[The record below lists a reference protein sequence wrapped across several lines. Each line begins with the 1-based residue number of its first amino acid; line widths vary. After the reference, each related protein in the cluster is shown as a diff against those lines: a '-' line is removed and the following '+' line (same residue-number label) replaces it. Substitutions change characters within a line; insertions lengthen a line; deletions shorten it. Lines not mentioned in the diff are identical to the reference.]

1 MVIVLNMSSV
11 RLSPEQPLSRAPDPS
26 GAHGRRP
33 RLRRPRPP
41 FWLVVTALCAGLA
54 GAMVVSIGL
63 GPAGVQPGT
72 TVRILGGHLV
82 PGDHVASW
90 SLVED
95 RIVWSFRTPRVLL
108 AAVVGAALALV
119 GVILQAVVRNPL
131 ADPYVLGASSGA
143 ALGAVIGLVLG
154 ASVPGLL
161 VTGSAFGGAALAGVL
176 VYLLASR
183 GGRIESLRLVLA
195 GVALSYLFSAMTSW
209 LTVTAEHGKLPSI
222 LFFLLGSISSADW
235 STLPLPVI
243 ALGLGAAYALWRTG
257 QLNAVMTG
265 DEAATSLGVDVS
277 RSRVETLLITSLLVG
292 SVVAVA
298 GGIGFVGMV
307 VPHVCRLLVGADHR
321 RLLPVAMVVGA
332 LLLVVVDTI
341 ARTAAAPRELPVG
354 VVTALVGA
362 PFFLWLLRRRPVGS
376 DA

>member
-1 MVIVLNMSSV
+1 MARPSAALGARRSS
-11 RLSPEQPLSRAPDPS
+11 
-26 GAHGRRP
+26 
-33 RLRRPRPP
+33 LRSRPP
-41 FWLVVTALCAGLA
+41 FWLVVMVLGATLA
-54 GAMVVSIGL
+54 VAMVVSVGL
-63 GPAGVQPGT
+63 GAAGVRPET
-72 TVRILGGHLV
+72 TVRILGAHLL
-82 PGDHVASW
+82 PGEHVASW
-90 SLVED
+90 SVVED

-119 GVILQAVVRNPL
+119 GVILQAVIRNPL

-154 ASVPGLL
+154 AGVPGLF

-176 VYLLASR
+176 VYVLASR

-195 GVALSYLFSAMTSW
+195 GVALSYLFSALTSW

-235 STLPLPVI
+235 GTLPLPAI
-243 ALGLGAAYALWRTG
+243 ALGLGAAYALRRTDR
-257 QLNAVMTG
+257 LNAVMTG
-265 DEAATSLGVDVS
+265 DETATSLGVDVT
-277 RSRVETLLITSLLVG
+277 RFRIETLLVTSVLVG

-321 RLLPVAMVVGA
+321 RLLPVAMIVGA
-332 LLLVVVDTI
+332 MLLVVVDTV

-362 PFFLWLLRRRPVGS
+362 PFFLWLLRRRPTGS
-376 DA
+376 VA

>member
-1 MVIVLNMSSV
+1 M
-11 RLSPEQPLSRAPDPS
+11 
-26 GAHGRRP
+26 
-33 RLRRPRPP
+33 P
-41 FWLVVTALCAGLA
+41 FWFVVTGLGVALVMATVA
-54 GAMVVSIGL
+54 SIGL
-63 GPAGVQPGT
+63 GSVGVRPGT
-72 TVRILGGHLV
+72 TLQVLGAHLL
-82 PGDHVASW
+82 PGDHVATW
-90 SLVED
+90 SIVED

-108 AAVVGAALALV
+108 AAVVGAALAVV
-119 GVILQAVVRNPL
+119 GVILQAVIRNPL

-154 ASVPGLL
+154 ASVPGLF
-161 VTGSAFGGAALAGVL
+161 VTGSAFGGAALASVL

-195 GVALSYLFSAMTSW
+195 GVALSYLFSAITSW

-235 STLPLPVI
+235 TTLPLP
-243 ALGLGAAYALWRTG
+243 ALTLGVGAAYAFWRTDH
-257 QLNAVMTG
+257 LNAVMTG
-265 DEAATSLGVDVS
+265 DEAATSLGVDVN
-277 RSRVETLLITSLLVG
+277 RFRVETLLVTSLLVG

-321 RLLPVAMVVGA
+321 RLLPVAMIAGA
-332 LLLVVVDTI
+332 LLLVAVDTI

-362 PFFLWLLRRRPVGS
+362 PFFLWLLRRRPMGS
-376 DA
+376 VA

>member
-1 MVIVLNMSSV
+1 MSATLP
-11 RLSPEQPLSRAPDPS
+11 RTLRPSRT
-26 GAHGRRP
+26 G
-33 RLRRPRPP
+33 PP
-41 FWLVVTALCAGLA
+41 FWLVLAALTAALA
-54 GAMVVSIGL
+54 LAVVVSIGL
-63 GPAGVQPGT
+63 GSAGVRPGT
-72 TVRILGGHLV
+72 TLRILGAHLL
-82 PGDHVASW
+82 PGDHAATW

-95 RIVWSFRTPRVLL
+95 RIVWVFRTPRVLL
-108 AAVVGAALALV
+108 AAAVGAALALV
-119 GVILQAVVRNPL
+119 GAILQAVIRNPL

-154 ASVPGLL
+154 ASVPGLF
-161 VTGSAFGGAALAGVL
+161 VTGSAFAGAALAGVL
-176 VYLLASR
+176 VYALASR

-195 GVALSYLFSAMTSW
+195 GVALSYLFSALTSW

-235 STLPLPVI
+235 ATLPLP
-243 ALGLGAAYALWRTG
+243 ALALAGGAAYALWRVD

-265 DEAATSLGVDVS
+265 DETATSLGVDVS
-277 RSRVETLLITSLLVG
+277 RLRVETLLVTSVLVG

-321 RLLPVAMVVGA
+321 RLLPVAMLAGA
-332 LLLVVVDTI
+332 LLLVVVDTV

-362 PFFLWLLRRRPVGS
+362 PFFLWLLRRRPVGGV
-376 DA
+376 A

>member
-1 MVIVLNMSSV
+1 MIRS
-11 RLSPEQPLSRAPDPS
+11 
-26 GAHGRRP
+26 
-33 RLRRPRPP
+33 PRPP
-41 FWLVVTALCAGLA
+41 GSPARPAAVRRTHPRFVLVVAGL
-54 GAMVVSIGL
+54 VVALLVAVVASIGI
-63 GPAGVQPGT
+63 GSTGVGPGT
-72 TVRILGGHLV
+72 TLRILAAHLL
-82 PGDHVASW
+82 PGEHVATW
-90 SLVED
+90 TLVED

-108 AAVVGAALALV
+108 AAVVGAALAIV
-119 GVILQAVVRNPL
+119 GVILQAVIRNPL

-161 VTGSAFGGAALAGVL
+161 VSGSAFAGAVLAGLL

-195 GVALSYLFSAMTSW
+195 GVALSYLFSAVTSW
-209 LTVTAEHGKLPSI
+209 ITVTAEHGKLPGI

-235 STLPLPVI
+235 ATLPLPALV
-243 ALGLGAAYALWRTG
+243 LGLGAAYALLRTDH
-257 QLNAVMTG
+257 LNAVMTG
-265 DEAATSLGVDVS
+265 DETATSLGVDVT
-277 RSRVETLLITSLLVG
+277 RFRIETLLVTSLLVG

-321 RLLPVAMVVGA
+321 RLLPVAALAGA
-332 LLLVVVDTI
+332 LLLVAVDTL

-362 PFFLWLLRRRPVGS
+362 PFFLWLLRRRPVGGV
-376 DA
+376 A